1 MRGGDLEQEKRGGR
15 GGEDPKDLHVAAEVA
30 FLRKQEIDR
39 SNEWQLT

>member
-15 GGEDPKDLHVAAEVA
+15 GGEDPKDLHVTAEVV